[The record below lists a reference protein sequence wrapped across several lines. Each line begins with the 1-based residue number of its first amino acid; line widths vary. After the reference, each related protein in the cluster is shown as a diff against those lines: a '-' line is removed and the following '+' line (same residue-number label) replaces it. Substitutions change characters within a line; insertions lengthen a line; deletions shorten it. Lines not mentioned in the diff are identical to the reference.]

1 MWQNRE
7 KIASVC
13 NDGNLNVVTS
23 EINKFYRTREIL
35 LPISVGEAGYYVK
48 DNPTQ
53 KHQSIKL
60 DLLCRLNSLK

>member
-1 MWQNRE
+1 M
-7 KIASVC
+7 C

-35 LPISVGEAGYYVK
+35 LTISVGESGYYVK

-53 KHQSIKL
+53 KDQSIKL
-60 DLLCRLNSLK
+60 DLLCR